1 MATPHISAPPQ
12 NSFGLG
18 NMEHLKS
25 HVLTMFAINS
35 NRGNNGSGSNSSG
48 EDGIFM
54 AIWAIML
61 ISILDAFFK
70 YLPVIF
76 GKIEHT
82 AKYFIKKKFD
92 SALPSVMSSALNK
105 SSNSEN
111 EENSIL
117 LSRTYKTK
125 DGGNKDNVIE
135 YEYIDSIIEYI
146 CSLDNSKHLRYTNKF
161 YINNKDEITINKDIK
176 AKLETIDIDNQT
188 NEVNSITI
196 RLYSTSVKISTM
208 KEQLN
213 KIYSTYKIEKC
224 NKLGTQRYFFN
235 EFHIPPMPDIDGGY
249 RYETAPKRITFNMT
263 PFNTFK
269 SINNIFGEHIDEVR
283 DRVNLFVNQPEWY
296 EKRGIP
302 HTLGILLHG
311 KPGCG
316 KTSLIKAI
324 AKDTNRH
331 VFNITLR
338 KTTTQRQLLNLF
350 FDENVSITNS
360 ANETSVIAIPLD
372 QRVYVIE
379 DIDCMSDV
387 VLDRKFLELL
397 HAKKKGMRIN
407 KDELVKYVNSD
418 DSDLDT
424 LYNDSYN
431 ASYYDDDDD
440 NEQNNAGYNA
450 GRNENGNGNRN
461 DIRAFPNVTEKFKER
476 ENLFAMYN
484 VYNPN
489 NNKNR
494 QPNGQPNDQQN
505 GQQNGQQKSKKTQEA
520 KEEIT
525 LSFLL
530 NLLDGVLE
538 TPNRI
543 LIITSNY
550 PKRLDKALVR
560 PGRIDIN
567 IEFTNASLKMIESM
581 LCHFY
586 NKTTKEIKAIN
597 ISPELEQVFTPA
609 EIIAI
614 FCNNYKDINNAIME
628 MEHKMARKIE
638 CKKDS

>member
-1 MATPHISAPPQ
+1 MKIEPKMTTPHIPAHAPPQ

-35 NRGNNGSGSNSSG
+35 NRGSNSGGNSSG

-92 SALPSVMSSALNK
+92 SALPSVMYSALNK
-105 SSNSEN
+105 SSNFEN

-188 NEVNSITI
+188 NEVNFITI
-196 RLYSTSVKISTM
+196 RLYSTTVKISTM

-316 KTSLIKAI
+316 KTSLIKAV

-397 HAKKKGMRIN
+397 QAKKKGMRIN
-407 KDELVKYVNSD
+407 KDELEKYVNSD

-424 LYNDSYN
+424 LYSDSYSD
-431 ASYYDDDDD
+431 SYCDDD
-440 NEQNNAGYNA
+440 NDQYNKQNNAGRNA
-450 GRNENGNGNRN
+450 GRNENNNGNT
-461 DIRAFPNVTEKFKER
+461 NVADKFKER
-476 ENLFAMYN
+476 DNLFAMYN

-489 NNKNR
+489 NNH
-494 QPNGQPNDQQN
+494 NGQQNQN
-505 GQQNGQQKSKKTQEA
+505 GQQNGQQKPKKPQEA

-586 NKTTKEIKAIN
+586 NKTAKEIKAIN

-614 FCNNYKDINNAIME
+614 FCNNYKDIDNSIME
-628 MEHKMARKIE
+628 MQNKMASKMAN
-638 CKKDS
+638 KMANKS